1 MSVGRMGL
9 REISLTLPNRPGTLA
24 EVARTLAKDRIN
36 LAAIGV
42 DSTPARGRVRLV
54 VSDPDRGMALLA
66 AAGYNPEVR
75 ELIAVRLEDRSGS
88 FLRVLETL
96 AKAKVNVQSV
106 AILIARE
113 SNQPLVGFSCSDV
126 ARART
131 VLRRAGFASPLAER
145 TMSNSDLLAATP
157 TIPGESVGLLL

>member
-1 MSVGRMGL
+1 MGL
-9 REISLTLPNRPGTLA
+9 REISLTLPNRPGALA
-24 EVARTLAKDRIN
+24 GVARTLAKDRIN

-42 DSTPARGRVRLV
+42 DSTPSRGRVRLV
-54 VSDPDRGMALLA
+54 VSDPDRAVTLLA
-66 AAGYNPEVR
+66 AAGYTPEVR
-75 ELIAVRLEDRSGS
+75 EMMAVRLEDRSGS

-113 SNQPLVGFSCSDV
+113 SNQPVVALSASDLAH
-126 ARART
+126 ARK
-131 VLRRAGFASPLAER
+131 VLRKAGFVPPLAER
-145 TMSNSDLLAATP
+145 PMSNADLLAGAP

>member
-1 MSVGRMGL
+1 MGL
-9 REISLTLPNRPGTLA
+9 REISLTLPNRPGALA
-24 EVARTLAKDRIN
+24 GVARALAKDRIN

-42 DSTPARGRVRLV
+42 DSTVSRGRVRLI
-54 VSDPDRGMALLA
+54 VSDPDRAVKLLSS
-66 AAGYNPEVR
+66 AGYKPEVR
-75 ELIAVRLEDRSGS
+75 EMMAVRLEDRSGS

-113 SNQPLVGFSCSDV
+113 SNQPVAALSDSDLT
-126 ARART
+126 RARK
-131 VLRRAGFASPLAER
+131 VLQKAGFASPGAER
-145 TMSNSDLLAATP
+145 PMSNADVLAGAP